1 MAILKSHQIFTLHE
15 VKETASI
22 VPTKGLAQCSKHDN
36 KKLKLYCDTC
46 QLLICSHCTYR
57 QHHDHNFDLVTVV
70 FPKHKEEL
78 ISSLTPLKEKLLNV
92 RQALNTFDSLAKKVN
107 EKRAALETSIQERRL
122 KNNITFWN
130 RDRGNY

>member
-36 KKLKLYCDTC
+36 KKLKLYCETC

-57 QHHDHNFDLVTVV
+57 QHHGHNFDLVTVV